1 MVKETR
7 PEFVKIVSVSH
18 LFMFLGP
25 QVFHFICNKLKI
37 FLLSSIDFDLRIIK
51 LQDLFKTNLSKYS

>member
-25 QVFHFICNKLKI
+25 QVFHFMYKLKI